1 MHVDISR
8 ERCFYLYNVLVYRSV
23 HYEISLCLIYIYFQ
37 YIFFSESTINN
48 RVNRG
53 DRETI
58 NESDGKYVAED
69 YRQTR

>member
-1 MHVDISR
+1 MFDLHLFSI
-8 ERCFYLYNVLVYRSV
+8 YL
-23 HYEISLCLIYIYFQ
+23 
-37 YIFFSESTINN
+37 FSESTINN